1 MTPDSIPTVHDLA
14 DAQQPQRP
22 VARLCSLI
30 LEQALLTKASA
41 VRLQLTED
49 ARGGIEYAIGDE
61 WKAVM
66 QVPRAVYAP
75 LVARLREMAGLSG
88 DGAQDGQMRIRHHDI
103 HRLLAVHVGAGAEPA
118 VMITGLL
125 ER

>member
-75 LVARLREMAGLSG
+75 LVVRVEISSWPRRPRLPPARR
-88 DGAQDGQMRIRHHDI
+88 
-103 HRLLAVHVGAGAEPA
+103 
-118 VMITGLL
+118 
-125 ER
+125 